1 MQPRLILALLIT
13 YAGSTAALVD
23 IGPAVGFDSRPPGEG
38 DGVFGL
44 SLTACLGPASV
55 CVRGVV
61 MPTDTRESSGGS
73 YVDEWERRYYSA
85 DVTPLVAFGA
95 EAVAPVAGV
104 NYRQSRYSDY
114 DYEGGVRQIGVPTPF
129 TYTDGETTTRRILAV
144 GGVKFGDDEG
154 LTGAAW
160 GGVGVGLH
168 ERTGTAWT
176 ESAKPEFLE
185 PKRATWSL
193 DAEWKTLEF
202 AAAAAATYR
211 VVKYF
216 GITGGFEVSNRIRT
230 LDDDAPSQR
239 PVGFALFFAPVLQ
252 L

>member
-1 MQPRLILALLIT
+1 MQPRLILAFLIIC
-13 YAGSTAALVD
+13 AGSAAALVD
-23 IGPAVGFDSRPPGEG
+23 VGPAVGFDSRPPGEG
-38 DGVFGL
+38 DAVYGL
-44 SLTACLGPASV
+44 SLTACVGPASL

-61 MPTDTRESSGGS
+61 MPTDSRESSGGS

-95 EAVAPVAGV
+95 EAVAPVAGL
-104 NYRQSRYSDY
+104 NYRQSRYADY
-114 DYEGGVRQIGVPTPF
+114 DYEGGERQKGAATPF
-129 TYTDGETTTRRILAV
+129 TYTDGETTGRRILAV
-144 GGVKFGDDEG
+144 GGVKFGDEEG

-160 GGVGVGLH
+160 GGVGAAFH
-168 ERTGTAWT
+168 ERTGTAWIRT
-176 ESAKPEFLE
+176 SPSAPIIS
-185 PKRATWSL
+185 WSL

-211 VVKYF
+211 VVKHF
-216 GITGGFEVSNRIRT
+216 GITGGFEVANRLAT

>member
-1 MQPRLILALLIT
+1 MQPRLILALLII

-23 IGPAVGFDSRPPGEG
+23 VGPAVGFDSRPPGEG

-61 MPTDTRESSGGS
+61 MPTDTRESSGGP

-85 DVTPLVAFGA
+85 DVTPLWAFGA

-104 NYRQSRYSDY
+104 NYRQSRFSDY
-114 DYEGGVRQIGVPTPF
+114 DYEGGERQKGAPTAF
-129 TYTDGETTTRRILAV
+129 AYTDGETTRRRILAV
-144 GGVKFGDDEG
+144 GGVKFGDEEG

-176 ESAKPEFLE
+176 EMVLPAPG
-185 PKRATWSL
+185 RAIRSL
-193 DAEWKTLEF
+193 DADWKTLEF

-216 GITGGFEVSNRIRT
+216 GITGGFEVSNRVRT
-230 LDDDAPSQR
+230 LDDDAPRQR
-239 PVGFALFFAPVLQ
+239 PVGFALFFAPVFQ